1 MNYITHLNKTFEV
14 FCEDERLTPFH
25 ISLYYSLFQYWNM
38 ARFRNPISVSR
49 NELMRASKIGSV
61 NTYIRCIKELDTWQ
75 YIKYIPSYNPQKG
88 SQVYLYSFNNSNDNS
103 NNNGSDISNSKGS
116 NKAGGKASE
125 MQVIPYTNNSNIV
138 NKINSVNDKK
148 QKTRTQ
154 PVVIKNLFNDDNSKS
169 NSKSEP
175 KKEKEMPFAFAD
187 TEKSTKNSRQKSS
200 AKKERSL
207 SGRAKPRPERPI
219 LEEVKN
225 YFAQNN
231 YPSVEAD
238 KFYNHYESNGWLV
251 GGKTPM
257 KNWEASANN
266 WILNSNK
273 FNDGKTNSTNNKT
286 NSTGCYPERS
296 RRTGNLQTTTGKDYS
311 EPL

>member
-25 ISLYYSLFQYWNM
+25 VSLYYSLFQYWNM

-116 NKAGGKASE
+116 NKASDKASE

-138 NKINSVNDKK
+138 NKINNVKVGK
-148 QKTRTQ
+148 QPQ
-154 PVVIKNLFNDDNSKS
+154 KNNLKNNSDDNSKS
-169 NSKSEP
+169 NSKSKQ
-175 KKEKEMPFAFAD
+175 KKEKE
-187 TEKSTKNSRQKSS
+187 KSS

-207 SGRAKPRPERPI
+207 SCRAKPRPERPI
-219 LEEVKN
+219 LEEIKN
-225 YFAQNN
+225 YFAKNN

-266 WILNSNK
+266 WILNSTK
-273 FNDGKTNSTNNKT
+273 FNDGKANQRNSVTSSGVEKRN
-286 NSTGCYPERS
+286 RA
-296 RRTGNLQTTTGKDYS
+296 GNLQTTTGKDYS